1 MKLSSYSMMF
11 GGVSNL
17 DSMLATLQI
26 KTQQAVVNATHTA
39 SFADTLA
46 ALQSADEA
54 QKTETVAETKSTAEM
69 TMDEYKAYLEEK
81 IAAIPFHQNRL
92 NDEEA
97 FVITDAGWERL
108 KNDPEYEKWLLDGL
122 AEGRSS
128 YPPLLALDP
137 GGLYCVHYIGAT
149 KEEYRGVSWS
159 KNYGFGSAE
168 KSRSMFEEKSKDS
181 QMKMRAQKKKQ
192 MAEAEEKYYAQKRML
207 EKMSEQ
213 LATIRSA
220 RARMAGLSHTA
231 SDMPIFGVP
240 AEFLLAGLGG
250 GMGGMTGGF

>member
-1 MKLSSYSMMF
+1 MRMNSYSMLF
-11 GGVSNL
+11 GGVNSL
-17 DSMLATLQI
+17 DLALVKLQAQTE
-26 KTQQAVVNATHTA
+26 KAVEKATRTA

-46 ALQSADEA
+46 ALQSADET
-54 QKTETVAETKSTAEM
+54 QETAAATETKSTADM

-81 IAAIPFHQNRL
+81 IAAIPWHPNRY
-92 NDEEA
+92 NDEESIT
-97 FVITDAGWERL
+97 ITDAGWERL
-108 KNDPEYEKWLLDGL
+108 KNDPEYEKWLLDGI
-122 AEGRSS
+122 ATNRSYWNPIFS
-128 YPPLLALDP
+128 LRP
-137 GGLYCVHYIGAT
+137 GGTYCTHHIGAT
-149 KEEYRGVSWS
+149 EEEYDGWSWS
-159 KNYGFGSAE
+159 KEHGFGSAA

-213 LATIRSA
+213 LAAIRSA
-220 RARMAGLSHTA
+220 RARQAGLFHTA

-250 GMGGMTGGF
+250 GMGV

>member
-1 MKLSSYSMMF
+1 MRMSSYSMLF
-11 GGVSNL
+11 GGTSSL
-17 DSMLATLQI
+17 DLSLVKLQAQMQNALEKATQ
-26 KTQQAVVNATHTA
+26 TA

-69 TMDEYKAYLEEK
+69 TMDEYKTYLEK
-81 IAAIPFHQNRL
+81 KFAAIPWHPNRY
-92 NDEEA
+92 NDEESIT
-97 FVITDAGWERL
+97 ITDAGWERL
-108 KNDPEYEKWLLDGL
+108 KNDPEYEKWLLDHVTTDR
-122 AEGRSS
+122 AYYS
-128 YPPLLALDP
+128 PLLGT
-137 GGLYCVHYIGAT
+137 GGTYCTRHIGAT
-149 KEEYRGVSWS
+149 KEEYDGWSWS
-159 KNYGFGSAE
+159 KQYGFGSAE

-181 QMKMRAQKKKQ
+181 QMKMRAQRKKQ
-192 MAEAEEKYYAQKRML
+192 IAEAEEKYYAQKRML

-213 LATIRSA
+213 LAAIRST

>member
-1 MKLSSYSMMF
+1 MRMSSYSMLF
-11 GGVSNL
+11 GGVNSL
-17 DSMLATLQI
+17 DLALAKLQAQTE
-26 KTQQAVVNATHTA
+26 KAVEKATRTA
-39 SFADTLA
+39 SFADTLT
-46 ALQSADEA
+46 ALQSADET
-54 QKTETVAETKSTAEM
+54 QETAATETKSTADM

-81 IAAIPFHQNRL
+81 IAAIPFLQNRL

-159 KNYGFGSAE
+159 KDYGFGSAA
-168 KSRSMFEEKSKDS
+168 KSRSVFEEKSKNS
-181 QMKMRAQKKKQ
+181 QMRMRAQKKKQ

-213 LATIRSA
+213 LAAIRTA
-220 RARMAGLSHTA
+220 RAKQAGLLHTA
-231 SDMPIFGVP
+231 SDIPIFGVP

-250 GMGGMTGGF
+250 GMGGMI

>member
-1 MKLSSYSMMF
+1 MRMSSYSMMF
-11 GGVSNL
+11 GGTSSL
-17 DSMLATLQI
+17 DLSLVKLQAQMQNALEKATQ
-26 KTQQAVVNATHTA
+26 TA

-69 TMDEYKAYLEEK
+69 TMDEYKTYLEK
-81 IAAIPFHQNRL
+81 KLAAIPWHPNRY
-92 NDEEA
+92 NDEESIT
-97 FVITDAGWERL
+97 ITDAGWERL
-108 KNDPEYEKWLLDGL
+108 RNDPEYERKLLDDI
-122 AEGRSS
+122 AIDRSYYS
-128 YPPLLALDP
+128 PLLGT
-137 GGLYCVHYIGAT
+137 GGTYCTRKIGAT
-149 KEEYRGVSWS
+149 EVEYEGWSWS
-159 KNYGFGSAE
+159 KQYGFGSAE
-168 KSRSMFEEKSKDS
+168 NSRSVFEEKSQDS

-213 LATIRSA
+213 LAAIRSA
-220 RARMAGLSHTA
+220 RARMGGLSHTA

>member
-1 MKLSSYSMMF
+1 MRMSSYSMLF

-17 DSMLATLQI
+17 DLALVKLQS
-26 KTQQAVVNATHTA
+26 QAETA
-39 SFADTLA
+39 IEKAARTSSFADTLA
-46 ALQSADEA
+46 ALQSTDALQESS
-54 QKTETVAETKSTAEM
+54 TVDETKSTAEM

-122 AEGRSS
+122 AEGCSS

-137 GGLYCVHYIGAT
+137 SGLYCVHYIGAT

-159 KNYGFGSAE
+159 QNYGFGSAE
-168 KSRSMFEEKSKDS
+168 KSRSMFEQKSKDS
-181 QMKMRAQKKKQ
+181 QIKARALKKKQ
-192 MAEAEEKYYAQKRML
+192 MAEAEAKYYAQKRML

-213 LATIRSA
+213 LAAIRSA
-220 RARMAGLSHTA
+220 RARQAGLFHTA

-250 GMGGMTGGF
+250 GMGMGCNL

>member
-1 MKLSSYSMMF
+1 MRMSSYSMLF
-11 GGVSNL
+11 GGTSSL
-17 DSMLATLQI
+17 DLSLVKLQAQMQNALEKATQ
-26 KTQQAVVNATHTA
+26 TA

-69 TMDEYKAYLEEK
+69 TMDEYKTYLEK
-81 IAAIPFHQNRL
+81 KLAAIPWHPNRY
-92 NDEEA
+92 NDEESIT
-97 FVITDAGWERL
+97 ITDAGWERL
-108 KNDPEYEKWLLDGL
+108 KNDPEYERKLLDDI
-122 AEGRSS
+122 AIDRSHWNPIS
-128 YPPLLALDP
+128 SLRP
-137 GGLYCVHYIGAT
+137 GGTYCTRHIGAT
-149 KEEYRGVSWS
+149 EEEYDGWSWS
-159 KNYGFGSAE
+159 KQYGFGSAE

-213 LATIRSA
+213 LAAIRSA

>member
-1 MKLSSYSMMF
+1 MRMSSYSMLF

-17 DSMLATLQI
+17 DLALVKLQS
-26 KTQQAVVNATHTA
+26 QAENAIEKAARTS

-46 ALQSADEA
+46 ALQSADA
-54 QKTETVAETKSTAEM
+54 LQETATVDETKSTAEM
-69 TMDEYKAYLEEK
+69 AMDEYKAYLEK
-81 IAAIPFHQNRL
+81 KLAAIPWHPNRY

-97 FVITDAGWERL
+97 ITITDAGWERL
-108 KNDPEYEKWLLDGL
+108 KNDPGYEKKLLDDI
-122 AEGRSS
+122 ATDRSYYS
-128 YPPLLALDP
+128 PLLGT
-137 GGLYCVHYIGAT
+137 GGSYCTRKIGAT
-149 KEEYRGVSWS
+149 EEEYEGWSWS
-159 KNYGFGSAE
+159 KQYGFGSAE

-213 LATIRSA
+213 LAAIRSA
-220 RARMAGLSHTA
+220 RARQAGLFHTA
-231 SDMPIFGVP
+231 SDVPIFGVP

-250 GMGGMTGGF
+250 GMGGL

>member
-1 MKLSSYSMMF
+1 MRMSSYSMLF
-11 GGVSNL
+11 GGVNSL
-17 DSMLATLQI
+17 DLALAKLQAQTE
-26 KTQQAVVNATHTA
+26 KAVEKATRTA
-39 SFADTLA
+39 SFADTLT
-46 ALQSADEA
+46 ALQSADET
-54 QKTETVAETKSTAEM
+54 QETAAATETKSTADM

-159 KNYGFGSAE
+159 KDYGFGSAA
-168 KSRSMFEEKSKDS
+168 KSRSVFEEKSKNS
-181 QMKMRAQKKKQ
+181 QMRMRAQKKKQ

-213 LATIRSA
+213 LAAIRTA
-220 RARMAGLSHTA
+220 RAKQAGLLHTA
-231 SDMPIFGVP
+231 SDIPIFGVP

-250 GMGGMTGGF
+250 GMGGMI